1 MSTSTNSLEDGTGR
15 AEQLQL
21 YLLGHLLAEAVTL
34 SEKLSHSSTVQNAY
48 RYSRIVDYSTKGFDC
63 TQAAALMKVHK
74 AEMASNPALER
85 DIKQLLEISDKIKVI
100 LSKL

>member
-1 MSTSTNSLEDGTGR
+1 MTMNISIDSTNPNN
-15 AEQLQL
+15 EQAQL
-21 YLLGHLLAEAVTL
+21 YLLGHLLSEAVVL
-34 SEKLSHSSTVQNAY
+34 SEKLSHSSALQNIY
-48 RYSRIVDYSTKGFDC
+48 RYSRIVDYSSKGFDC

-74 AEMASNPALER
+74 AEVAGNPTLER